1 MNTLQ
6 SLIGVQTNAA
16 TLKEN
21 SIKMVASACG
31 VLLRNGAVILPGA
44 FPAKVLRDSVKTG
57 WMDVSHEW
65 DGEPIGIFD
74 KVYME
79 GDELIIEA
87 SFHSHE
93 EAQMQRSI
101 VSERLMNGKEV
112 AVSIG
117 YGIDYEKVRYFESGK
132 DLWKYCEDEG
142 YDMSRFDKAIKKES
156 RWCWVIPSVTE
167 LNEVSI
173 CNIGMNPNAKVLEV
187 NASESEPNEELSGE
201 VLSLSDALDAALG
214 AVERAQ
220 AVHELRKAKGSRLGD
235 ARLNQLSA
243 LNALVSAVI
252 ADATAPTQEEE
263 KRAAIV
269 RQKLLLAQATLAG
282 V

>member
-1 MNTLQ
+1 MNTLK
-6 SLIGVQTNAA
+6 SLIGVQTDAA

-57 WMDVSHEW
+57 WLDVSHEW

-79 GDELIIEA
+79 GDTLIIEA

-93 EAQMQRSI
+93 EAQMQRTI
-101 VSERLMNGKEV
+101 VSERLANGKEV

-117 YGIDYEKVRYFESGK
+117 YGIDHDKTRYFENGK
-132 DLWKYCEDEG
+132 DLWNWCEDEG

-156 RWCWVIPSVTE
+156 KWCWVIPSVTE

-173 CNIGMNPNAKVLEV
+173 CNIGMNPTAKVLEV
-187 NASESEPNEELSGE
+187 NSESEPNDLGE
-201 VLSLSDALDAALG
+201 RMTLSDALDSALA
-214 AVERAQ
+214 AVERAKQ
-220 AVHELRKAKGSRLGD
+220 VNEMRVKDGRTINPDRVS
-235 ARLNQLSA
+235 QLSA
-243 LNALVSAVI
+243 IQESVSGLLHEI
-252 ADATAPTQEEE
+252 NSPTQEEQ
-263 KRAAIV
+263 KRASTV
-269 RQKLLLAQATLAG
+269 RQKLLLAKAQLAG

>member
-16 TLKEN
+16 TMREN
-21 SIKMVASACG
+21 TITMVASACG

-44 FPAKVLRDSVKTG
+44 FPSKVLRDSVKTG
-57 WMDVSHEW
+57 WLDVSHEW
-65 DGEPIGIFD
+65 DGEPIGYFD
-74 KVYME
+74 KVYMD
-79 GDELIIEA
+79 GDNLMIEA
-87 SFHSHE
+87 TFHGHE

-101 VSERLMNGKEV
+101 IQERITNGKEV

-117 YGIDYEKVRYFESGK
+117 YGVDYAKVRHFDTGK
-132 DLWKYCEDEG
+132 ELWDWCEGEG
-142 YDMSRFDKAIKKES
+142 YDMSRFDKAIKKEA

-173 CNIGMNPNAKVLEV
+173 CNIGMNPNAKVLQV
-187 NASESEPNEELSGE
+187 NGE
-201 VLSLSDALDAALG
+201 NGENDLGERMTLSDALDSALA
-214 AVERAQ
+214 AVERAKQ
-220 AVHELRKAKGSRLGD
+220 VSDMRRGEGRTLSKDRVD
-235 ARLNQLSA
+235 QLSA

>member
-6 SLIGVQTNAA
+6 SLIGVQQNAA

-57 WMDVSHEW
+57 WLDVSHEW

-101 VSERLMNGKEV
+101 VSERLANGKEV

-117 YGIDYEKVRYFESGK
+117 YGIDYEKVRYFENGK
-132 DLWKYCEDEG
+132 DLWNWCEDEG
-142 YDMSRFDKAIKKES
+142 YDMSRFDKVIKKES

-187 NASESEPNEELSGE
+187 NASEPELNEELGE
-201 VLSLSDALDAALG
+201 RMTLSDALDSALA
-214 AVERAQ
+214 AVERAKQ
-220 AVHELRKAKGSRLGD
+220 VSDMRRGEGRTLSKDRVD
-235 ARLNQLSA
+235 QLSA

-269 RQKLLLAQATLAG
+269 RQKLLLAQATLRG

>member
-1 MNTLQ
+1 MNTLK
-6 SLIGVQTNAA
+6 SLIGVQTDAA

-57 WMDVSHEW
+57 WLDVSHEW

-74 KVYME
+74 KVYMD
-79 GDELIIEA
+79 GDTLIIEA

-93 EAQMQRSI
+93 EAQMQRTI
-101 VSERLMNGKEV
+101 VSERLANGKEV

-117 YGIDYEKVRYFESGK
+117 YGIDHDKTRYFENGK
-132 DLWKYCEDEG
+132 DLWNWCEDEG

-156 RWCWVIPSVTE
+156 KWCWVIPSVTE

-173 CNIGMNPNAKVLEV
+173 CNIGMNPTAKVLEV
-187 NASESEPNEELSGE
+187 NSESEPNDLGE
-201 VLSLSDALDAALG
+201 RMTLSDALDSALA
-214 AVERAQ
+214 AVERAKQ
-220 AVHELRKAKGSRLGD
+220 VNEMRVKDGRTINPDRVS
-235 ARLNQLSA
+235 QLSA
-243 LNALVSAVI
+243 IQESVSGLLQEI
-252 ADATAPTQEEE
+252 NSPTQEEQ
-263 KRAAIV
+263 KRAATV
-269 RQKLLLAQATLAG
+269 RQKLLLAKAQLAG

>member
-1 MNTLQ
+1 MNTLK
-6 SLIGVQTNAA
+6 SLIGVQTDAA

-57 WMDVSHEW
+57 WLDVSHEW

-74 KVYME
+74 KVYMD
-79 GDELIIEA
+79 GDTLIIEA

-93 EAQMQRSI
+93 EAQMQRTI
-101 VSERLMNGKEV
+101 VSERLANGKEV

-117 YGIDYEKVRYFESGK
+117 YGIDHDKTRYFENGK
-132 DLWKYCEDEG
+132 DLWNWCEDEG

-156 RWCWVIPSVTE
+156 KWCWVIPSVTE

-173 CNIGMNPNAKVLEV
+173 CNIGMNPTAKVLEV
-187 NASESEPNEELSGE
+187 NSESEPNDLGE
-201 VLSLSDALDAALG
+201 RMTLSDALDSALA
-214 AVERAQ
+214 AVERAKQ
-220 AVHELRKAKGSRLGD
+220 VNEMRVKDGRTINPDRVS
-235 ARLNQLSA
+235 QLSA
-243 LNALVSAVI
+243 IQESVSGLLHEI
-252 ADATAPTQEEE
+252 NSPTQEEL
-263 KRAAIV
+263 KRAATV
-269 RQKLLLAQATLAG
+269 RQKLLLAKAQLAG

>member
-1 MNTLQ
+1 MNTLK
-6 SLIGVQTNAA
+6 SLIGVQTDAA

-57 WMDVSHEW
+57 WLDVSHEW

-79 GDELIIEA
+79 GDTLIIEA

-93 EAQMQRSI
+93 EAQMQRTI
-101 VSERLMNGKEV
+101 VSERLANGKEV

-117 YGIDYEKVRYFESGK
+117 YGIDHDKTRYFENGK
-132 DLWKYCEDEG
+132 DLWNYCEEEG

-156 RWCWVIPSVTE
+156 KWCWVIPSVTE

-173 CNIGMNPNAKVLEV
+173 CNIGMNPTAKVLEV
-187 NASESEPNEELSGE
+187 NSESEPNNLGE
-201 VLSLSDALDAALG
+201 RMTLSDALDSALA
-214 AVERAQ
+214 AVERAKQ
-220 AVHELRKAKGSRLGD
+220 VNEMRVKDGRTINPDRVS
-235 ARLNQLSA
+235 QLSA
-243 LNALVSAVI
+243 IQNSVSELLSEI
-252 ADATAPTQEEE
+252 NSPTEEE
-263 KRAAIV
+263 LKRAATV
-269 RQKLLLAQATLAG
+269 RQKLLLAKAQLAG

>member
-6 SLIGVQTNAA
+6 SLIGVQKNAA

-44 FPAKVLRDSVKTG
+44 FPAKVLKDSVKTG
-57 WMDVSHEW
+57 WLDVSHEW

-79 GDELIIEA
+79 GDTLIIEA
-87 SFHSHE
+87 SFHSHD
-93 EAQMQRSI
+93 EAQKQRGI
-101 VSERLMNGKEV
+101 VSERIANGKDV

-117 YGIDYEKVRYFESGK
+117 YGIDHDKVRYFENGK
-132 DLWKYCEDEG
+132 DLWNWCEDEG
-142 YDMSRFDKAIKKES
+142 YDMTRFDKSIKKEG
-156 RWCWVIPSVTE
+156 RWCWVIPSVLE

-173 CNIGMNPNAKVLEV
+173 CNIGMNPSAKVIEV
-187 NASESEPNEELSGE
+187 NSSDSEQHDDLSGE

-214 AVERAQ
+214 AVERAN
-220 AVHELRKAKGSRLGD
+220 AVHKLRKEKGKRLGSD
-235 ARLNQLSA
+235 RLEQLSA
-243 LNALVSAVI
+243 LNALASAVI

-263 KRAAIV
+263 ARAATV
-269 RQKLLLAQATLAG
+269 RQKLLLAKATLAG

>member
-1 MNTLQ
+1 MNTLK
-6 SLIGVQTNAA
+6 SLIGVQTDAA

-57 WMDVSHEW
+57 WLDVSHEW

-74 KVYME
+74 KVYMD
-79 GDELIIEA
+79 GDTLIIEA

-93 EAQMQRSI
+93 EAQMQRTI
-101 VSERLMNGKEV
+101 VSERLANGKEV

-117 YGIDYEKVRYFESGK
+117 YGIDHDKTRYFENGK
-132 DLWKYCEDEG
+132 DLWNWCEDEG

-156 RWCWVIPSVTE
+156 KWCWVIPSVTE

-173 CNIGMNPNAKVLEV
+173 CNIGMNPTAKVLEV
-187 NASESEPNEELSGE
+187 NSESEPNDLGE
-201 VLSLSDALDAALG
+201 RMTLSDALDSALA
-214 AVERAQ
+214 AVERAKQ
-220 AVHELRKAKGSRLGD
+220 VNEMRVKDGRTINPDRVS
-235 ARLNQLSA
+235 QLSA
-243 LNALVSAVI
+243 IQESVSGLLHEI
-252 ADATAPTQEEE
+252 NSPTQEEQ
-263 KRAAIV
+263 KRASIV
-269 RQKLLLAQATLAG
+269 RQKLLLAKAQQAG

>member
-1 MNTLQ
+1 MNTLK
-6 SLIGVQTNAA
+6 SLIGVQQDAA

-57 WMDVSHEW
+57 WLDVSHEW

-74 KVYME
+74 KVYMD
-79 GDELIIEA
+79 GDTLIIEA

-93 EAQMQRSI
+93 EAQMQRTI
-101 VSERLMNGKEV
+101 VSERLANGKEV

-117 YGIDYEKVRYFESGK
+117 YGIDHDKTRYFENGK
-132 DLWKYCEDEG
+132 DLWNWCEDEG

-156 RWCWVIPSVTE
+156 KWCWVIPSVTE

-173 CNIGMNPNAKVLEV
+173 CNIGMNPTAKVLEV
-187 NASESEPNEELSGE
+187 NSESEPNDLGE
-201 VLSLSDALDAALG
+201 RMTLSDALDSALA
-214 AVERAQ
+214 AVERAKQ
-220 AVHELRKAKGSRLGD
+220 VNEMRVKDGRTINPDRVS
-235 ARLNQLSA
+235 QLSA
-243 LNALVSAVI
+243 IQESVSGLLHEI
-252 ADATAPTQEEE
+252 NSPTQEEL
-263 KRAAIV
+263 KRAATV
-269 RQKLLLAQATLAG
+269 RQKLLLAKAQLAG

>member
-1 MNTLQ
+1 MNTLK
-6 SLIGVQTNAA
+6 SLIGVQTDAA

-44 FPAKVLRDSVKTG
+44 FPPNVLKDSVKKG
-57 WMDVSHEW
+57 WVDVSHAWE
-65 DGEPIGIFD
+65 GEPIGIFD
-74 KVYME
+74 KVYMD
-79 GDELIIEA
+79 GDTLIIEA

-93 EAQMQRSI
+93 EAQMQRTI
-101 VSERLMNGKEV
+101 VSERLANGKEV

-117 YGIDYEKVRYFESGK
+117 YGIDHDKTRYFENGK
-132 DLWKYCEDEG
+132 DLWNWCEDEG

-156 RWCWVIPSVTE
+156 KWCWVIPSVTE

-173 CNIGMNPNAKVLEV
+173 CNIGMNPTAKVLEV
-187 NASESEPNEELSGE
+187 NSGTSDDDLSGE
-201 VLSLSDALDAALG
+201 VLSLSDALDTALG
-214 AVERAQ
+214 VVERAE

-235 ARLNQLSA
+235 ARLNQLLALQAKVSA
-243 LNALVSAVI
+243 LI
-252 ADATAPTQEEE
+252 ADAQAPTQEEQ
-263 KRAAIV
+263 KRASIV
-269 RQKLLLAQATLAG
+269 RQKLLLAKAQLAG